1 MVDTTSIEDRLS
13 VLERTVYALR
23 RKVEFDNNASSD
35 WLDDLIGSISDDSAF
50 LEALEYGRAFRRTGE
65 IDGQLS
71 VDREEHS

>member
-13 VLERTVYALR
+13 VLEHTVSALR

-35 WLDDLIGSISDDSAF
+35 WLDDLIGSISDESAF